1 MYLFTCDFYLICDFK
16 KKNQF
21 SQAKTK
27 TTTLPS
33 PLLLTTASRW
43 RNKNNRS
50 EADTNGTHIRRNY
63 NDPDPT
69 EKGYQSTNGLI
80 GASKGMSSYLFLN
93 SLSFVQ
99 SIYLHMHVKIHFII
113 QLYLNH
119 MNRTENK
126 NEAEAAVGDNIGKV
140 FPKFYPF
147 RFILSVVVENFF
159 RYKIIV
165 VLDFQCKIY

>member
-1 MYLFTCDFYLICDFK
+1 MYILTQHKIGHVFIYLWVLFDMWPLK
-16 KKNQF
+16 KYQF
-21 SQAKTK
+21 SQEKTK

-33 PLLLTTASRW
+33 PLLLTTACRW
-43 RNKNNRS
+43 RKKNNRS

-69 EKGYQSTNGLI
+69 EKGYRRTNGLI
-80 GASKGMSSYLFLN
+80 GASKGMSPFLFLN

-119 MNRTENK
+119 MNRRENK

-140 FPKFYPF
+140 FPKFYLMASYDFLKLFSPIHI
-147 RFILSVVVENFF
+147 FI
-159 RYKIIV
+159 
-165 VLDFQCKIY
+165 